1 MYVQGTIAS
10 RISLCVNIDV
20 SISMTRR
27 FKIFEVFS
35 AIKKIFFLYQ
45 KIYFLEI
52 RILVISNNNGYFFI
66 SKNLFSKIRK
76 IEYFISEN
84 YFLIKKNI

>member
-35 AIKKIFFLYQ
+35 AIKKICFLYQ
-45 KIYFLEI
+45 KI
-52 RILVISNNNGYFFI
+52 
-66 SKNLFSKIRK
+66 
-76 IEYFISEN
+76 
-84 YFLIKKNI
+84 